1 MESEVANTVA
11 IIGGYWQ
18 AVGVI
23 VAVVVLAVG
32 AFSLVSFWAGRH
44 IDTKFDKH
52 AALMEAHHKDHRK
65 EMEAHYKEVEGAIAR
80 GTKEHDD
87 WRVLMKAMN
96 EKVTDLFIEREVE
109 RRMQASRGGARTA
122 GSGGVQEG
130 V

>member
-18 AVGVI
+18 ATAVI

-32 AFSLVSFWAGRH
+32 AFSLVSFAGRH

-52 AALMEAHHKDHRK
+52 AAVMEAHH
-65 EMEAHYKEVEGAIAR
+65 KEVEGAIAR

-87 WRVLMKAMN
+87 WRVEMKALN

-109 RRMQASRGGARTA
+109 RRMQASRGGARAA
-122 GSGGVQEG
+122 GSGGAQDV
-130 V
+130 

>member
-18 AVGVI
+18 AVAAI
-23 VAVVVLAVG
+23 TAVVVLAVG
-32 AFSLVSFWAGRH
+32 AFSLVSFWASRH

-52 AALMEAHHKDHRK
+52 AAVMEAHH
-65 EMEAHYKEVEGAIAR
+65 KEVEGAIAR

-87 WRVLMKAMN
+87 WRVEMKALN

-109 RRMQASRGGARTA
+109 RRMQASRGGARAA
-122 GSGGVQEG
+122 GSGGAQDV
-130 V
+130 